1 MFIQRIDVE
10 RFGALDRVVID
21 RLGPGV
27 QVLHGT
33 NETGK
38 TTLLEF
44 VRAVFFGFEA
54 PFRRGVLDPRLPCAG
69 RLLVRMPPEQTAIM
83 IERRHEG
90 PHLADLSQEAY
101 ADGIV
106 GLGGDH
112 GDLIEI
118 TSTDRQ
124 LAGGETGPRPRYY
137 LQDLVGEIDETT
149 FTNVMAFGLDE
160 LHELRTLE
168 PEGCGSRLYELAS
181 GLDRSQ
187 VSKVLNQIRT
197 AIERLDAT
205 DPEVSPLTAL
215 KARRGELLDRLAAAG
230 SPAVTTGSL
239 WTELTHLD
247 AELAALTGRIE
258 RAERAE
264 AVIRGVIEI
273 EPFYVDWQ
281 TTAARLT
288 ALESVPLVHADRDA
302 WRYAARKLRRAERLA
317 RARKKT
323 RSRLARQLRD
333 LPAESVVWSKRA
345 AVSTL
350 AEEEPRLERL
360 AADVARAESH
370 ARLAARRFG
379 EQVGIAGLSRL
390 VPVTLP
396 TATEIDGLPD
406 VLLPEGFALSFGP
419 LRSRARAWSQA
430 SRARAAAHKQL
441 TAAKRALADVRG
453 SVDGDGRSLG
463 GTTIQAA
470 LTQAA
475 ERSAAFRKR
484 VTTGEQFAEL
494 DRTVVRLERDMA
506 EHMEAQLIPI
516 PWLVGLGALFVIG
529 TGMLLSGSLLPREVT
544 GAMAYAMAAL
554 GLAGAGV
561 ASVTTWS
568 LDRNAS
574 ASLEAARRQCEAA
587 RTRRVE
593 LAAEVAALDARLGID
608 ATLSLERR
616 LAAAQAEVDRLE
628 ALATREGS
636 VHVLTDRVAEAERA
650 LARATEERSA
660 ARGRWRKALEHRGLP
675 TNLSPR
681 EVQQIASHRHTL
693 LTLDDDRRRLSEEA
707 RHKREELAAAGRRI
721 DELLVECELVPES
734 TPLEHLRLLRE
745 RLDADRAV
753 VRRRGSLTRRL
764 ESARR
769 RHRSALRQVKVTER
783 AVIEFYARWSVK
795 TSEEF
800 LAKVDRR
807 PEYEATKTKAE
818 VAEVTWLDARRRT
831 TDPPDLDQWLADT
844 AAVPLAG
851 RLADAATQTARHRAA
866 LAEARARRE
875 SAARRVATAAADHCT
890 EPLQAKLA
898 SLELEIADQQARR
911 RVLERAHALLQETRA
926 AVARDHQPPVLREA
940 SRWLARLTEGRY
952 HSITTAVDEARLDVH
967 ERDGSVWNPV
977 RLSRGTR
984 EQVFLALRL
993 ALVRDLGRHD
1003 VTLPIVMDD
1012 ALVNF
1017 DDARAGSAARVLVE
1031 FMAEQG
1037 SDRQLLVLT
1046 CHAHVA
1052 AIFHEA
1058 GGHVRS
1064 LSDPDASW
1072 VRRPAPPPKPA
1083 TPQRIPPPP
1092 REVEPVAVAAPRPV
1106 IIKARPVLVEAATSA
1121 TDLWPAEAFFFGP
1134 HAARQPGPAH
1144 DQPRRGGI
1152 PKQPRRH
1159 AARPRRR

>member
-1 MFIQRIDVE
+1 MFIERIDVE
-10 RFGALDRVVID
+10 RFGGLDRVVVD

-44 VRAVFFGFEA
+44 VRAVFFGFEGQ
-54 PFRRGVLDPRLPCAG
+54 FRRGVLDPRRPCAG
-69 RLLVRMPPEQTAIM
+69 RLLVRVPPERAAIT

-90 PHLADLSQEAY
+90 SHLAELSQEAY

-118 TSTDRQ
+118 NAVDPRP
-124 LAGGETGPRPRYY
+124 GDIDGGPRHRYY
-137 LQDLVGEIDETT
+137 LQDLVGGIDETT
-149 FTNVMAFGLDE
+149 FTSVMAFGLDE

-187 VSKVLNQIRT
+187 VSRVLAHITT
-197 AIERLDAT
+197 AIERLDSA

-215 KARRGELLDRLAAAG
+215 KARRGDLLDQLAAAG
-230 SPAVTTGSL
+230 SPAVMTGSL
-239 WTELTHLD
+239 WTELVHLD
-247 AELAALTGRIE
+247 AELSSLAARIE
-258 RAERAE
+258 RSERAE
-264 AVIRGVIEI
+264 AIVRDVIAI
-273 EPFYVDWQ
+273 EPFFLAWKGS
-281 TTAARLT
+281 TARLA
-288 ALESVPLVHADRDA
+288 ALEAAPLVHADRDA
-302 WRYAARKLRRAERLA
+302 WRSAARRLKRAERIS
-317 RARKKT
+317 RGRKKS

-345 AVSTL
+345 AVTTL

-360 AADVARAESH
+360 AADLARAESH

-390 VPVTLP
+390 VPVALP
-396 TATEIDGLPD
+396 TDAELDALPD

-419 LRSRARAWSQA
+419 LRSRARGWSRA
-430 SRARAAAHKQL
+430 SRARAAAVKEL
-441 TAAKRALADVRG
+441 SAAKRALADARG
-453 SVDGDGRSLG
+453 SIDSSGRSLG
-463 GTTIQAA
+463 GSTIQDAIA
-470 LTQAA
+470 QAA
-475 ERSAAFRKR
+475 DRSALLRKR
-484 VTTGEQFAEL
+484 VTTGEQLAEA
-494 DRTVVRLERDMA
+494 DRTVQRIERDMA

-574 ASLEAARRQCEAA
+574 ASLEAARRQCDVA
-587 RTRRVE
+587 RTRRDE
-593 LAAEVAALDARLGID
+593 LAAEAATLDARLGID
-608 ATLSLERR
+608 AGHGLDRR
-616 LAAAQAEVDRLE
+616 LAATQAELDRLE
-628 ALATREGS
+628 ELASREGS
-636 VHVLTDRVAEAERA
+636 VHLLADRVVQAEQA
-650 LARATEERSA
+650 LARATEDRTA
-660 ARGRWRKALEHRGLP
+660 ARSRWRKALEHRGLP
-675 TNLSPR
+675 PNLSPR
-681 EVQQIASHRHTL
+681 EVRQIASHRQTL

-745 RLDADRAV
+745 RLDADRSV
-753 VRRRGSLTRRL
+753 VRRRLSLTRRL

-769 RHRSALRQVKVTER
+769 RHRAAERNVKVMAR
-783 AVIEFYARWSVK
+783 AVGEFYARWGV
-795 TSEEF
+795 TTAEEF

-807 PEYEATKTKAE
+807 PEYEATKTEAE
-818 VAEVTWLDARRRT
+818 AAELAWLDARRRT
-831 TDPPDLDQWLADT
+831 AAPVDLEEWLADAQT
-844 AAVPLAG
+844 LPLEG
-851 RLADAATQTARHRAA
+851 RLTEATAITSRHRTAF
-866 LAEARARRE
+866 AEARGRRDAA
-875 SAARRVATAAADHCT
+875 AARVAAAAADHAT
-890 EPLQAKLA
+890 EPLQAELA
-898 SLELEIADQQARR
+898 TLEVEIGEHQARR
-911 RVLERAHALLQETRA
+911 RVLERARALLEETRA

-940 SRWLARLTEGRY
+940 SRWLARLTDGRY
-952 HSITTAVDEARLDVH
+952 VSITTAVDEARLDVH
-967 ERDGSVWNPV
+967 ERDGSIWNPV

-1003 VTLPIVMDD
+1003 VTLPLVMDD

-1017 DDARAGSAARVLVE
+1017 DDARARSAARVLVE
-1031 FMAEQG
+1031 FLAEQG
-1037 SDRQLLVLT
+1037 ADRQMLVLT

-1052 AIFHEA
+1052 EMFHAA
-1058 GGHVRS
+1058 GAHVRS
-1064 LSDPDASW
+1064 LSEPGTDW
-1072 VRRPAPPPKPA
+1072 CHRPTPLPKPRAPKPAAVIVEPEAVAVAPPPAP
-1083 TPQRIPPPP
+1083 
-1092 REVEPVAVAAPRPV
+1092 VEPEPA
-1106 IIKARPVLVEAATSA
+1106 S
-1121 TDLWPAEAFFFGP
+1121 DLWPAEAFFFGH
-1134 HAARQPGPAH
+1134 HAGQGPASS
-1144 DQPRRGGI
+1144 RRTPALP
-1152 PKQPRRH
+1152 PKQPRRQ
-1159 AARPRRR
+1159 AARPRRSRL

>member
-1 MFIQRIDVE
+1 MFIERIDVE

-118 TSTDRQ
+118 AAADRQ
-124 LAGGETGPRPRYY
+124 FTGDEIGPRHRYY

-187 VSKVLNQIRT
+187 VSRVLNHIRA

-205 DPEVSPLTAL
+205 DPEISPLTAL
-215 KARRGELLDRLAAAG
+215 KARRGDLLDRLAAAG
-230 SPAVTTGSL
+230 SPAVATGSL
-239 WTELTHLD
+239 WTELTHLE
-247 AELAALTGRIE
+247 AELAALAGRIE

-264 AVIRGVIEI
+264 AVIRCVIEL
-273 EPFYVDWQ
+273 EPFYAAWQ
-281 TTAARLT
+281 TTAGRLT

-302 WRYAARKLRRAERLA
+302 WRYAARKLRRAERVA

-333 LPAESVVWSKRA
+333 LPGESIVWSKRA
-345 AVSTL
+345 AVTAL

-360 AADVARAESH
+360 AADLARAESH

-396 TATEIDGLPD
+396 TDEELDGLPD

-419 LRSRARAWSQA
+419 LRSRARAWSRA
-430 SRARAAAHKQL
+430 SRERAAALKEL
-441 TAAKRALADVRG
+441 TSAKRAVADARG
-453 SVDGDGRSLG
+453 SIDRIGRSLSG
-463 GTTIQAA
+463 IPIQDAI
-470 LTQAA
+470 TQAT

-484 VTTGEQFAEL
+484 ASAGEQLAEI
-494 DRTVVRLERDMA
+494 DRTLVRLEQDMA

-529 TGMLLSGSLLPREVT
+529 TGMLLSGTLLPREVT

-587 RTRRVE
+587 RTRRDE
-593 LAAEVAALDARLGID
+593 LATEIAALDTRLGID
-608 ATLSLERR
+608 GGAGLERR

-628 ALATREGS
+628 ELASREGS
-636 VHVLTDRVAEAERA
+636 VFLLADRVTQAERA
-650 LARATEERSA
+650 LARATEERAA

-681 EVQQIASHRHTL
+681 EVRQIASHRHTL

-745 RLDADRAV
+745 RLDADRGI

-769 RHRSALRQVKVTER
+769 RHRAALRQVKVTER
-783 AVIEFYARWSVK
+783 AVNEFYVRWGVK
-795 TSEEF
+795 TAEEF

-807 PEYEATKTKAE
+807 PEYEATKTEAE
-818 VAEVTWLDARRRT
+818 AAELAWLDARRRT
-831 TDPPDLDQWLADT
+831 TEPPDVDQWLADS
-844 AAVPLAG
+844 AAVPLQG
-851 RLADAATQTARHRAA
+851 RLADAAAQTARHRAA
-866 LAEARARRE
+866 LAEARTRRD
-875 SAARRVATAAADHCT
+875 SAAQRVAAAASDHSL
-890 EPLQAKLA
+890 EPLQAELA
-898 SLELEIADQQARR
+898 ALELEIADHQARR
-911 RVLERAHALLQETRA
+911 RVLERAQALLEETRA

-940 SRWLARLTEGRY
+940 SRWLARLTDGRY

-1017 DDARAGSAARVLVE
+1017 DDARARSAARVLVE
-1031 FMAEQG
+1031 FLAEQG
-1037 SDRQLLVLT
+1037 ADRQMLVLT

-1052 AIFHEA
+1052 TMFHEA

-1064 LSDPDASW
+1064 LSDPDATW
-1072 VRRPAPPPKPA
+1072 GRRPDPAPKPA
-1083 TPQRIPPPP
+1083 VPQRIPAPP
-1092 REVEPVAVAAPRPV
+1092 RVVASAPVVEPPPV
-1106 IIKARPVLVEAATSA
+1106 IIPAPPLRAAAPA

-1134 HAARQPGPAH
+1134 QAAHQPVTIRH
-1144 DQPRRGGI
+1144 HQPRAAT
-1152 PKQPRRH
+1152 PVKQPRRH
-1159 AARPRRR
+1159 AARPRRRY

>member
-1 MFIQRIDVE
+1 MYIERIDVE
-10 RFGALDRVVID
+10 RFGGLDRVVVD

-44 VRAVFFGFEA
+44 VRAVFFGFEGQ
-54 PFRRGVLDPRLPCAG
+54 FRRGVLDPRRPCAG
-69 RLLVRMPPEQTAIM
+69 RLLVRIPPERTAIT

-90 PHLADLSQEAY
+90 PHLAELSQETY

-118 TSTDRQ
+118 SAVAP
-124 LAGGETGPRPRYY
+124 LPGAAEAGPRHRYY
-137 LQDLVGEIDETT
+137 LQDLVGEIDEVT
-149 FTNVMAFGLDE
+149 FTSVMAFGLDE

-187 VSKVLNQIRT
+187 VSRVLGRIRT
-197 AIERLDAT
+197 AIERLDSV
-205 DPEVSPLTAL
+205 DPEISPLTAL
-215 KARRGELLDRLAAAG
+215 KARRGDVLDQLAAAG
-230 SPAVTTGSL
+230 SPAVVTGSL

-247 AELAALTGRIE
+247 AELAALGGRIE
-258 RAERAE
+258 RAEHAE
-264 AVIRGVIEI
+264 KVVRHVIAI
-273 EPFYVDWQ
+273 EPFYLAWKD
-281 TTAARLT
+281 TSARLVK
-288 ALESVPLVHADRDA
+288 LESAPLVHADRDA
-302 WRYAARKLRRAERLA
+302 WRSAARRLKRAERIA
-317 RARKKT
+317 RGRKKT
-323 RSRLARQLRD
+323 RSRVARQLRD
-333 LPAESVVWSKRA
+333 LPAESTVWSKRA
-345 AVSTL
+345 AVSAL

-396 TATEIDGLPD
+396 TDAELDTLPD

-419 LRSRARAWSQA
+419 LRKRARDWSRA
-430 SRARAAAHKQL
+430 SRARSAALKDL
-441 TAAKRALADVRG
+441 KVAKRSLADAKG
-453 SVDGDGRSLG
+453 SVDSSGRSLG
-463 GTTIQAA
+463 GVTIHDAI
-470 LTQAA
+470 TQAA
-475 ERSAAFRKR
+475 ERSAMLRKR
-484 VTTGEQFAEL
+484 ATAGEQLTEA
-494 DRTVVRLERDMA
+494 DRTVARLEQDMA

-574 ASLEAARRQCEAA
+574 ASLEAARRQCDAA
-587 RTRRVE
+587 RTRRDE
-593 LAAEVAALDARLGID
+593 LAADIAALDVRLGID
-608 ATLSLERR
+608 AGLGLDRR
-616 LAAAQAEVDRLE
+616 LAAAQAELDRLE
-628 ALATREGS
+628 SLASREGS
-636 VHVLTDRVAEAERA
+636 IHILAGRVADAEQT
-650 LARATEERSA
+650 LARATEDRTA
-660 ARGRWRKALEHRGLP
+660 ARARWRKALEHRGLP
-675 TNLSPR
+675 PSLTPR
-681 EVQQIASHRHTL
+681 EVRQIASHRHTL

-721 DELLVECELVPES
+721 DELLVECELVPET
-734 TPLEHLRLLRE
+734 TPLDHLRLLRE

-753 VRRRGSLTRRL
+753 VRRRQSLTRRL

-769 RHRSALRQVKVTER
+769 RHRSALRQVKVAER
-783 AVIEFYARWSVK
+783 AVGEFYARWGV
-795 TSEEF
+795 TTAEDF

-807 PEYEATKTKAE
+807 PEYEATKTEAE
-818 VAEVTWLDARRRT
+818 AAELAWLDARRRT
-831 TDPPDLDQWLADT
+831 SEPADVEQWLAD
-844 AAVPLAG
+844 AAALPLAD
-851 RLADAATQTARHRAA
+851 RLTEATAVTARHRAA
-866 LAEARARRE
+866 LAEARGRRD
-875 SAARRVATAAADHCT
+875 AAATRVAAAASDHST
-890 EPLQAKLA
+890 EPLQAELA
-898 SLELEIADQQARR
+898 ALEIEIATHQARR
-911 RVLERAHALLQETRA
+911 RVLERAHALLEETRA

-940 SRWLARLTEGRY
+940 SRWLSRLTEGRY

-1003 VTLPIVMDD
+1003 VTLPLVMDD

-1017 DDARAGSAARVLVE
+1017 DDSRARSAARVLVE
-1031 FMAEQG
+1031 FLAEQG
-1037 SDRQLLVLT
+1037 ADRQMLVLT

-1052 AIFHEA
+1052 EMFHEA

-1064 LSDPDASW
+1064 LSDPGTTW
-1072 VRRPAPPPKPA
+1072 GRRLKPAPKPAKPAGVIIEPEPVPVAPPPVRA
-1083 TPQRIPPPP
+1083 I
-1092 REVEPVAVAAPRPV
+1092 EPEP
-1106 IIKARPVLVEAATSA
+1106 TS
-1121 TDLWPAEAFFFGP
+1121 DLWPAEEYFFGP
-1134 HAARQPGPAH
+1134 RAAARQAAAH
-1144 DQPRRGGI
+1144 RPSTAL

-1159 AARPRRR
+1159 AARPRRNRL

>member
-1 MFIQRIDVE
+1 MFIERIDVE
-10 RFGALDRVVID
+10 RFGALDRVVVD

-44 VRAVFFGFEA
+44 VRAVFFGFEG

-69 RLLVRMPPEQTAIM
+69 RLLVRIPPERTAIT

-118 TSTDRQ
+118 MA
-124 LAGGETGPRPRYY
+124 AGHQPADAKTGPRHRYY

-181 GLDRSQ
+181 GLDRSH
-187 VSKVLNQIRT
+187 VTRVLGQIRT
-197 AIERLDAT
+197 AIERLDSL

-215 KARRGELLDRLAAAG
+215 KTRRSDLLDRLVAAG
-230 SPAVTTGSL
+230 SPAVATGAL

-247 AELAALTGRIE
+247 AELAALGGRIA

-264 AVIRGVIEI
+264 AVIQGVIEL
-273 EPFYVDWQ
+273 EPVYLARQ
-281 TTAARLT
+281 ATATRL
-288 ALESVPLVHADRDA
+288 AVLEAAPLVHADREA
-302 WRYAARKLRRAERLA
+302 WRDAARKLRRAERIT

-323 RSRLARQLRD
+323 RSRVARLLRD
-333 LPAESVVWSKRA
+333 LPAESIVWSKRA
-345 AVSTL
+345 AVTAL
-350 AEEEPRLERL
+350 AEEQPRLERL
-360 AADVARAESH
+360 AAEVARAESH

-396 TATEIDGLPD
+396 TDDEIDGLPD
-406 VLLPEGFALSFGP
+406 VLLPEGFALSFDP
-419 LRSRARAWSQA
+419 LRSRARAWSRA
-430 SRARAAAHKQL
+430 SRDRATAKKEVA
-441 TAAKRALADVRG
+441 AAKRALATARG
-453 SVDGDGRSLG
+453 SIDHAGRNLG
-463 GTTIQAA
+463 GITVSDAIVQA
-470 LTQAA
+470 T
-475 ERSAAFRKR
+475 ERSATLRKR
-484 VTTGEQFAEL
+484 VTTGEQLAEIE
-494 DRTVVRLERDMA
+494 RTVLRLERDMA

-554 GLAGAGV
+554 GLAGVGV

-574 ASLEAARRQCEAA
+574 ASLEAARRQSDAA
-587 RTRRVE
+587 RARREE
-593 LAAEVAALDARLGID
+593 LTAEVAALDARLGID
-608 ATLSLERR
+608 AGLGLERR

-628 ALATREGS
+628 ELATRAGS
-636 VHVLTDRVAEAERA
+636 VSVLTERLAQAEQA
-650 LARATEERSA
+650 LARATEDRTG

-675 TNLSPR
+675 PNLSPR
-681 EVQQIASHRHTL
+681 EVRQIASHRHTL

-707 RHKREELAAAGRRI
+707 RHKREELAVAGRRI

-734 TPLEHLRLLRE
+734 TPLEHLRLLCE
-745 RLDADRAV
+745 RLDVDRAV
-753 VRRRGSLTRRL
+753 VRRRSSLTRRL

-769 RHRSALRQVKVTER
+769 RHRAALRQAKVVER
-783 AVIEFYARWSVK
+783 AVAEFYARWGVS
-795 TSEEF
+795 SAEDF

-807 PEYEATKTKAE
+807 PEYEAVKIEAE
-818 VAEVTWLDARRRT
+818 AAELAWLDGRRRT
-831 TDPPDLDQWLADT
+831 TEPPEVDQWLANA
-844 AAVPLAG
+844 AAVPLAD
-851 RLADAATQTARHRAA
+851 RLAEAVAETSRHRSA
-866 LAEARARRE
+866 LAEARTRRD
-875 SAARRVATAAADHCT
+875 SAATRVAAAAADHRT
-890 EPLQAKLA
+890 EPLQAELA
-898 SLELEIADQQARR
+898 TLELEIAEQQARR
-911 RVLERAHALLQETRA
+911 RVLERAHALLEETRA

-940 SRWLARLTEGRY
+940 SRWLSRLTEGRY

-1017 DDARAGSAARVLVE
+1017 DDTRARSAARVLVE
-1031 FMAEQG
+1031 FLAEQG
-1037 SDRQLLVLT
+1037 PDRQLLVLT

-1052 AIFHEA
+1052 AVFHEVGA
-1058 GGHVRS
+1058 HVRS
-1064 LSDPDASW
+1064 LSDPTASW
-1072 VRRPAPPPKPA
+1072 GRRPSAPTPPAPRLVQAPPPVVMP
-1083 TPQRIPPPP
+1083 
-1092 REVEPVAVAAPRPV
+1092 EPV
-1106 IIKARPVLVEAATSA
+1106 VEAPPAVVTVTPPVA
-1121 TDLWPAEAFFFGP
+1121 DLWPAEAYFFGTDASP
-1134 HAARQPGPAH
+1134 HPQPARRFTSTARKPSE
-1144 DQPRRGGI
+1144 

-1159 AARPRRR
+1159 SARPRRR

>member
-1 MFIQRIDVE
+1 MYIERIDVE
-10 RFGALDRVVID
+10 RFGGLDRVVVD

-44 VRAVFFGFEA
+44 VRAVFFGFEGQ
-54 PFRRGVLDPRLPCAG
+54 FRRGVLDPRRPCAG
-69 RLLVRMPPEQTAIM
+69 RLLVRIPPERTAIS

-118 TSTDRQ
+118 TA
-124 LAGGETGPRPRYY
+124 LATRSGGADDGPQHRYY

-149 FTNVMAFGLDE
+149 FTSVMAFGLDE

-187 VSKVLNQIRT
+187 VTRVLGRIRG
-197 AIERLDAT
+197 AIDRLDSV

-215 KARRGELLDRLAAAG
+215 KARRGELLEQLAAAG
-230 SPAVTTGSL
+230 SPAVVTGSL
-239 WTELTHLD
+239 WTELAHLD
-247 AELAALTGRIE
+247 AELAALAGRIE

-264 AVIRGVIEI
+264 AVVRDVIAV
-273 EPFYVDWQ
+273 EPIYLAWRS
-281 TTAARLT
+281 TAARLA
-288 ALESVPLVHADRDA
+288 ALEAAPLVHADRDA
-302 WRYAARKLRRAERLA
+302 WRYAARRLRRAERLA
-317 RARKKT
+317 RGRKKT
-323 RSRLARQLRD
+323 RVRLARQLRD
-333 LPAESVVWSKRA
+333 LPPESVVWSKRA
-345 AVSTL
+345 TVMTL

-396 TATEIDGLPD
+396 ADTELDTLPD

-419 LRSRARAWSQA
+419 LRSRARDWSRA
-430 SRARAAAHKQL
+430 SRARTAAVKEVA
-441 TAAKRALADVRG
+441 AAKRALADARG
-453 SVDGDGRSLG
+453 SIDSSGRSLG
-463 GTTIQAA
+463 AATIHDAI
-470 LTQAA
+470 TQAA
-475 ERSAAFRKR
+475 ERSALLRKR
-484 VTTGEQFAEL
+484 GTAGEQLADA
-494 DRTVVRLERDMA
+494 DRTVVRLEQDMA

-574 ASLEAARRQCEAA
+574 ASLEAARRQCDAA
-587 RTRRVE
+587 RARRDE
-593 LAAEVAALDARLGID
+593 LAAEITALDVRLGID
-608 ATLSLERR
+608 AGAGLDRR
-616 LAAAQAEVDRLE
+616 LAAAQAELDRLE
-628 ALATREGS
+628 ELASREGS
-636 VHVLTDRVAEAERA
+636 IHLLTARVTEAEQQ
-650 LARATEERSA
+650 LARATDDRASARS
-660 ARGRWRKALEHRGLP
+660 RWRKALEHRGLP
-675 TNLSPR
+675 PNLSPR
-681 EVQQIASHRHTL
+681 EVRQIAAHRHTL

-721 DELLVECELVPES
+721 DEVLVECELVPET
-734 TPLEHLRLLRE
+734 TPLDHLRLLRE

-753 VRRRGSLTRRL
+753 VRRRQSLTRRL

-769 RHRSALRQVKVTER
+769 RHRAAARQVKVMER
-783 AVIEFYARWSVK
+783 AVGEFYARWGV
-795 TSEEF
+795 TTADDF

-807 PEYEATKTKAE
+807 PEYETTKTEAE
-818 VAEVTWLDARRRT
+818 AAELAWLDARRRT
-831 TDPPDLDQWLADT
+831 TEPPEVDQWLAD
-844 AAVPLAG
+844 APAVPLAG
-851 RLADAATQTARHRAA
+851 RLAEAAAVTARHRAS
-866 LAEARARRE
+866 LAEARSRRD
-875 SAARRVATAAADHCT
+875 AAATRVAAAAADHST
-890 EPLQAKLA
+890 EPLQAELA
-898 SLELEIADQQARR
+898 AVEVEITGHQARR
-911 RVLERAHALLQETRA
+911 RVLERAHALLEETRA

-940 SRWLARLTEGRY
+940 SRWLARLTDGRY

-1003 VTLPIVMDD
+1003 VTLPLVMDD

-1017 DDARAGSAARVLVE
+1017 DDARARSAARVLVE
-1031 FMAEQG
+1031 FLAEQG
-1037 SDRQLLVLT
+1037 GDRQMLVLT

-1052 AIFHEA
+1052 TMFHEA
-1058 GGHVRS
+1058 GACVRS
-1064 LSDPDASW
+1064 LSDPDTVWGPRPKAKPVAVKPEPVIVEPEPPAS
-1072 VRRPAPPPKPA
+1072 
-1083 TPQRIPPPP
+1083 PPP
-1092 REVEPVAVAAPRPV
+1092 RKATEPPPA
-1106 IIKARPVLVEAATSA
+1106 S
-1121 TDLWPAEAFFFGP
+1121 DLWPAEAYFFGP
-1134 HAARQPGPAH
+1134 DASQRPTV
-1144 DQPRRGGI
+1144 PRR
-1152 PKQPRRH
+1152 PAVPLSKQPRRH
-1159 AARPRRR
+1159 AARPRRHRL

>member
-1 MFIQRIDVE
+1 MYIERIDVE
-10 RFGALDRVVID
+10 RFGGLDRVVVD

-44 VRAVFFGFEA
+44 VRAVFFGFEGQ
-54 PFRRGVLDPRLPCAG
+54 FRRGVLDPRRPCAG
-69 RLLVRMPPEQTAIM
+69 RLLVRIPPERTAIT

-90 PHLADLSQEAY
+90 PHLAELSQAAY

-118 TSTDRQ
+118 SAVAPLPGT
-124 LAGGETGPRPRYY
+124 AEAGPRHRYY
-137 LQDLVGEIDETT
+137 LQDLVGEIDEIT
-149 FTNVMAFGLDE
+149 FTSVMAFGLDE

-187 VSKVLNQIRT
+187 VSRVLGRIRT
-197 AIERLDAT
+197 AIERLDSV
-205 DPEVSPLTAL
+205 DPEISPLTAL
-215 KARRGELLDRLAAAG
+215 KARRGDLLEQLAAAG
-230 SPAVTTGSL
+230 SPAVVTGSL

-247 AELAALTGRIE
+247 AELAALGGRIE
-258 RAERAE
+258 RAEQAE
-264 AVIRGVIEI
+264 AVVRNVIAI
-273 EPFYVDWQ
+273 EPVYLAWKS
-281 TTAARLT
+281 TAARL
-288 ALESVPLVHADRDA
+288 AVLEAAPLVHADRDA
-302 WRYAARKLRRAERLA
+302 WRYAARRLKRAERIA
-317 RARKKT
+317 RGRKKI
-323 RSRLARQLRD
+323 RSRVARQLRD
-333 LPAESVVWSKRA
+333 LPAESIVWSKRA
-345 AVSTL
+345 AVSAL

-396 TATEIDGLPD
+396 TDAELDTLPD

-419 LRSRARAWSQA
+419 LRSRARDWSRA
-430 SRARAAAHKQL
+430 SRARSAALKDL
-441 TAAKRALADVRG
+441 KTAKRALAEARG
-453 SVDGDGRSLG
+453 SIDSSGRSLG
-463 GTTIQAA
+463 GVTIQDAIS
-470 LTQAA
+470 QAA
-475 ERSAAFRKR
+475 ERSAMLRKR
-484 VTTGEQFAEL
+484 ATTGEQLAEA
-494 DRTVVRLERDMA
+494 DRTVVRLEQDMA

-574 ASLEAARRQCEAA
+574 ASLEAARRQCDAA
-587 RTRRVE
+587 RTRRDE
-593 LAAEVAALDARLGID
+593 LTEEIAALDVRLGID
-608 ATLSLERR
+608 AGLGLDRR
-616 LAAAQAEVDRLE
+616 LAAAQAELDRLE
-628 ALATREGS
+628 ALASREGS
-636 VHVLTDRVAEAERA
+636 VHVLAARVAEAEQA
-650 LARATEERSA
+650 LARATEDRTTARS
-660 ARGRWRKALEHRGLP
+660 RWRKALEHRGLP
-675 TNLSPR
+675 PNLTPR
-681 EVQQIASHRHTL
+681 EVHQIASHRHTL

-721 DELLVECELVPES
+721 DELLVECELVPET
-734 TPLEHLRLLRE
+734 TPLDHLRLLRE

-753 VRRRGSLTRRL
+753 VRRRQSLTRRL

-769 RHRSALRQVKVTER
+769 RHRSALRQVKVAER
-783 AVIEFYARWSVK
+783 AVGEFYARWGV
-795 TSEEF
+795 TTAEDF

-807 PEYEATKTKAE
+807 PEYEATKTEAE
-818 VAEVTWLDARRRT
+818 AAELAWLDARRRT
-831 TDPPDLDQWLADT
+831 SEPADVEQWLADGP
-844 AAVPLAG
+844 AVPLAG
-851 RLADAATQTARHRAA
+851 RLAEAAGVTARHRAA
-866 LAEARARRE
+866 LAEARSRRD
-875 SAARRVATAAADHCT
+875 AAATRVATAASDHAT
-890 EPLQAKLA
+890 EPLQAELA
-898 SLELEIADQQARR
+898 SLEVEIATHQARR
-911 RVLERAHALLQETRA
+911 RVLERAHALLEETRA

-1003 VTLPIVMDD
+1003 VTLPLVMDD

-1017 DDARAGSAARVLVE
+1017 DDGRARSAARVLVE
-1031 FMAEQG
+1031 FLAEQG
-1037 SDRQLLVLT
+1037 ADRQMLVLT

-1052 AIFHEA
+1052 AMFHEA
-1058 GGHVRS
+1058 GAHVRS
-1064 LSDPDASW
+1064 LSDPDATW
-1072 VRRPAPPPKPA
+1072 GRRPKPA
-1083 TPQRIPPPP
+1083 LKPAKPAIVIVEP
-1092 REVEPVAVAAPRPV
+1092 EPVAVPPPPV
-1106 IIKARPVLVEAATSA
+1106 RVIDPEPTS
-1121 TDLWPAEAFFFGP
+1121 DLWPAEEYFFGP
-1134 HAARQPGPAH
+1134 QAAARQTAA
-1144 DQPRRGGI
+1144 RRSSTAP
-1152 PKQPRRH
+1152 PKPPRRH
-1159 AARPRRR
+1159 AARPRRNRL

>member
-1 MFIQRIDVE
+1 MFIERIDVE
-10 RFGALDRVVID
+10 RFGALDRVVVD

-44 VRAVFFGFEA
+44 VRAVFFGFEG

-69 RLLVRMPPEQTAIM
+69 RLLLRLPPERTGIT

-90 PHLADLSQEAY
+90 PHLAELSQEAY

-118 TSTDRQ
+118 SATVPQHRG
-124 LAGGETGPRPRYY
+124 AETAPQHRYY
-137 LQDLVGEIDETT
+137 LQDLVGGIDETT

-187 VSKVLNQIRT
+187 VSRVLGHIRQ
-197 AIERLDAT
+197 AIDRLDSI

-215 KARRGELLDRLAAAG
+215 KARRSELLERLAAAG
-230 SPAVTTGSL
+230 SPAVATGSL
-239 WTELTHLD
+239 WTELAHLD
-247 AELAALTGRIE
+247 AELAALGRRIE
-258 RAERAE
+258 RAERTE
-264 AVIRGVIEI
+264 AVIGGVIEI
-273 EPFYVDWQ
+273 EPLYLAWRSSA
-281 TTAARLT
+281 TRLA
-288 ALESVPLVHADRDA
+288 ALEAAPLVHADRDA
-302 WRYAARKLRRAERLA
+302 WRYAARKLRRAERAA
-317 RARKKT
+317 RARKKA

-333 LPAESVVWSKRA
+333 LPAESIVWSKRG
-345 AVSTL
+345 AVTAV
-350 AEEEPRLERL
+350 AEEESRLERL
-360 AADVARAESH
+360 AADLARAESH

-390 VPVTLP
+390 VPVALP
-396 TATEIDGLPD
+396 TDDDVDSLPD

-419 LRSRARAWSQA
+419 LRSRARGWSRA
-430 SRARAAAHKQL
+430 SRERTTALKEL
-441 TAAKRALADVRG
+441 TAAKRVLAEARG
-453 SVDGDGRSLG
+453 SIDGAGRSLG
-463 GTTIQAA
+463 GITVQDAI
-470 LTQAA
+470 TQAT
-475 ERSAAFRKR
+475 ERSAGLRKR
-484 VTTGEQFAEL
+484 VAAGEQLAEL

-574 ASLEAARRQCEAA
+574 ASLEAARRQCDAA
-587 RTRRVE
+587 RTRRDE
-593 LAAEVAALDARLGID
+593 LAAEVAALDARLGTD
-608 ATLSLERR
+608 AGLGLERR
-616 LAAAQAEVDRLE
+616 LAAAQVEVDRLE
-628 ALATREGS
+628 EMASREGS
-636 VHVLTDRVAEAERA
+636 IFVLADRVAQAEQA
-650 LARATEERSA
+650 LARATEERSG
-660 ARGRWRKALEHRGLP
+660 ARLRWRKALQHRGLP
-675 TNLSPR
+675 TNLSPS
-681 EVQQIASHRHTL
+681 EVRQIAAHRQTL

-734 TPLEHLRLLRE
+734 TPLDHLRLLRE
-745 RLDADRAV
+745 RLDADRLV
-753 VRRRGSLTRRL
+753 VRRRSSLTRRL

-769 RHRSALRQVKVTER
+769 RHRSAVRQVKVVER
-783 AVIEFYARWSVK
+783 AVNEFYVRWGVK
-795 TSEEF
+795 TAEEF

-807 PEYEATKTKAE
+807 PEHEATRTEAE
-818 VAEVTWLDARRRT
+818 AAELAWLDARRRT
-831 TDPPDLDQWLADT
+831 PEPPEVDEWLAD
-844 AAVPLAG
+844 AATVPLAG
-851 RLADAATQTARHRAA
+851 RLAEAATHTLRHREA

-875 SAARRVATAAADHCT
+875 SAAARVAAAAADHCT
-890 EPLQAKLA
+890 EPLQAELA
-898 SLELEIADQQARR
+898 ALELKIADQQSRR
-911 RVLERAHALLQETRA
+911 RVLERAHALLEETRA

-940 SRWLARLTEGRY
+940 SRWLARLTDGRY

-967 ERDGSVWNPV
+967 ERDGSIWNPV

-1003 VTLPIVMDD
+1003 VILPIVMDD

-1017 DDARAGSAARVLVE
+1017 DDTRAHSAARVLVE
-1031 FMAEQG
+1031 FLAEQG
-1037 SDRQLLVLT
+1037 SDRQMLVLT

-1058 GGHVRS
+1058 GAHVRS
-1064 LSDPDASW
+1064 LSDPDATW
-1072 VRRPAPPPKPA
+1072 ARRPAALPQTRPRPA
-1083 TPQRIPPPP
+1083 
-1092 REVEPVAVAAPRPV
+1092 AAPTPV
-1106 IIKARPVLVEAATSA
+1106 VEVLPAVIELKPVVVEAAPSP
-1121 TDLWPAEAFFFGP
+1121 TDLWPAEAYFFGQHAVP
-1134 HAARQPGPAH
+1134 RQPPSRPTHAAA
-1144 DQPRRGGI
+1144 
-1152 PKQPRRH
+1152 PKPPRRH
-1159 AARPRRR
+1159 AARTRPQRL